1 MNRVASRQAAGIEP
15 TKSDESDIQRAGI
28 CGLLLVKT
36 SIPRESMRLPSPPRR
51 DQQSAS
57 SAGGFALIRGPAFMK
72 FLPAG
77 AVILSAA
84 LALAGCSARP
94 TAVVAKN
101 SDALDKNQQCYQEFS
116 ALKQLNPDAYETYRA
131 QLGAINENYVL
142 YKSNASAIDGKA
154 AEVMQTEIDRVL
166 SLVCFRINNAIY
178 SNMMQRAQGLHNQL

>member
-1 MNRVASRQAAGIEP
+1 
-15 TKSDESDIQRAGI
+15 
-28 CGLLLVKT
+28 
-36 SIPRESMRLPSPPRR
+36 
-51 DQQSAS
+51 
-57 SAGGFALIRGPAFMK
+57 MK

-94 TAVVAKN
+94 TAVVVAKN

>member
-1 MNRVASRQAAGIEP
+1 
-15 TKSDESDIQRAGI
+15 
-28 CGLLLVKT
+28 
-36 SIPRESMRLPSPPRR
+36 
-51 DQQSAS
+51 
-57 SAGGFALIRGPAFMK
+57 MK
-72 FLPAG
+72 FLPAS
-77 AVILSAA
+77 AAILSAA

-94 TAVVAKN
+94 TALVATKD
-101 SDALDKNQQCYQEFS
+101 DAIDKNQQCYQEFS

-131 QLGAINENYVL
+131 QLAAINENYVL